1 MELIE
6 DFHLVQNVVKKNSFG
21 EENFQNAL
29 YHCFS
34 YSGNEIDCTVFV
46 NLYAKFGIITMKLVY
61 MLESSKTSYDDH
73 MWNYLD
79 NIKQISDQDVINQL
93 FQILDS
99 MLINVEKF
107 TRFSFILRLVVQLA
121 QVHVVSLFEVHQH
134 ISN

>member
-46 NLYAKFGIITMKLVY
+46 NLYAKFGIITVKLAH
-61 MLESSKTSYDDH
+61 MLESSKTSYNDH
-73 MWNYLD
+73 RWNYFD

-93 FQILDS
+93 FQFLDS
-99 MLINVEKF
+99 MLINVEF
-107 TRFSFILRLVVQLA
+107 TRFSFIRRLLVQLA
-121 QVHVVSLFEVHQH
+121 
-134 ISN
+134 